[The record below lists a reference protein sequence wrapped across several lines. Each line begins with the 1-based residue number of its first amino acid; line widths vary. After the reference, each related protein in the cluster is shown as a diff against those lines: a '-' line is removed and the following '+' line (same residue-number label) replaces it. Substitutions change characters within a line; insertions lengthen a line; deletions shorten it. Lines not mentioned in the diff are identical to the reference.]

1 MAGKTELGKARKPK
15 TPRKTSK
22 AGSKKRAAKSAS
34 ETASRMYAVASGR
47 ASAKGAGRTL
57 SDQDVANLTKRKSG
71 RMLSDQDVSN
81 IASAVSR
88 IMAAQSGRTSYKY
101 IGEEAK
107 RRAGRT
113 VSDQDK
119 VFGRGVGFKKGG
131 SAKKRAKGGRAKK

>member
-57 SDQDVANLTKRKSG
+57 SDQDV
-71 RMLSDQDVSN
+71 SN

-88 IMAAQSGRTSYKY
+88 IMAAQSGRTSARY
-101 IGEEAK
+101 IGEEAMG
-107 RRAGRT
+107 RAGRT

>member
-22 AGSKKRAAKSAS
+22 AGSKKRA
-34 ETASRMYAVASGR
+34 
-47 ASAKGAGRTL
+47 GRT
-57 SDQDVANLTKRKSG
+57 
-71 RMLSDQDVSN
+71 LSDQDVSN

-88 IMAAQSGRTSYKY
+88 ILAVQSGRASARY

-131 SAKKRAKGGRAKK
+131 SAKKRAKGGRVKK

>member
-57 SDQDVANLTKRKSG
+57 SDQDV
-71 RMLSDQDVSN
+71 SN

-88 IMAAQSGRTSYKY
+88 IMAAQSGRTSARY
-101 IGEEAK
+101 IGEEAMG
-107 RRAGRT
+107 RAGRT

-131 SAKKRAKGGRAKK
+131 SAKKRAKGGRVKK